1 MCHSCSRVKFAS
13 ALSHLGSLS
22 SVPPADFPHG
32 GQTQMHQSRVADVYT
47 CNKQMG
53 APAPEKVEKSS
64 SERAERKRRCASLGR
79 KMGIC
84 FYVAAISPNETKMEV
99 ALCMCAPLANVR
111 VIELPAVIKSGES
124 LAFIRCRAQ
133 IRINRARGRR
143 WRAFGFSRPNFN
155 YVWPRCCDAGPE
167 ISALAACTP
176 AAAIYHKISRF
187 QSKISRFSLSA
198 LLVRQV
204 RARLPA
210 YVLAR
215 RWAEIAARRK

>member
-1 MCHSCSRVKFAS
+1 
-13 ALSHLGSLS
+13 
-22 SVPPADFPHG
+22 
-32 GQTQMHQSRVADVYT
+32 
-47 CNKQMG
+47 
-53 APAPEKVEKSS
+53 
-64 SERAERKRRCASLGR
+64 
-79 KMGIC
+79 
-84 FYVAAISPNETKMEV
+84 MEV

-124 LAFIRCRAQ
+124 LAFMRCRWAQ
-133 IRINRARGRR
+133 IRINRARGGRR
-143 WRAFGFSRPNFN
+143 WRAFGFSLPNFN
-155 YVWPRCCDAGPE
+155 YIWPRSCDAGPE

-198 LLVRQV
+198 LLVRQE

-215 RWAEIAARRK
+215 GDERRDRRAAQINWSRAKRAPIGDRTR